1 MFKAFL
7 YCHQSTVH
15 FLKAKSGLMQHSQ
28 VDTEAQGFCQEEMS
42 SNEEKDAVRRKSAL
56 GYR

>member
-1 MFKAFL
+1 MFKVFF
-7 YCHQSTVH
+7 YCHQSTVR
-15 FLKAKSGLMQHSQ
+15 FLKAKSALMQHSKL
-28 VDTEAQGFCQEEMS
+28 DTGAQGFCQEEMS